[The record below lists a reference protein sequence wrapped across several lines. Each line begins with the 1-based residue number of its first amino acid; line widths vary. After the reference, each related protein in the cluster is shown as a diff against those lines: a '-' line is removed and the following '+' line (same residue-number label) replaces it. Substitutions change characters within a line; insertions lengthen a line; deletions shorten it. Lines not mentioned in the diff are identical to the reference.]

1 MLSAFF
7 GNKIEKEFKQLLK
20 EAPELEI
27 RYAGEEEYAVS
38 RLRKVFRDSLIIG
51 GFKGALRKKELEI
64 RILSNMTSFKTEVI
78 RTGIDHNGNPI
89 FYVKI
94 PAKLNMAGNAA
105 RKRFVIHPNGTVK
118 ILLSTN
124 RGQKSLVLKIFD
136 IGEGGISIVNDSKI
150 GFKPGTKLFQ
160 TMITIGSMSDQLV
173 DLLVANVKNRQ
184 VGDSMQQL
192 LICTFKKQPRALKEM
207 LSAAQSVAPKPKPAK
222 N

>member
-7 GNKIEKEFKQLLK
+7 GSKIEKEFKQLLK
-20 EAPELEI
+20 DAPELEI

-78 RTGIDHNGNPI
+78 RTGIDNNGNPI

-94 PAKLNMAGNAA
+94 PAKLSMATGAA
-105 RKRFVIHPNGTVK
+105 RKRFVIHPNGKVK
-118 ILLSTN
+118 VLLSTN
-124 RGQKSLVLKIFD
+124 RGQKSLELKIFD
-136 IGEGGISIVNDSKI
+136 IGEGGISMINDSKI
-150 GFKPGTKLFQ
+150 GFKPGTKLYQ
-160 TMITIGSMSDQLV
+160 TMVTIGSMGEQLV
-173 DLLVANVKNRQ
+173 DLLVANVKTRQ
-184 VGDSMQQL
+184 TEEGPQQL

-207 LSAAQSVAPKPKPAK
+207 LSVAQSLAPKPKPQK
-222 N
+222 S